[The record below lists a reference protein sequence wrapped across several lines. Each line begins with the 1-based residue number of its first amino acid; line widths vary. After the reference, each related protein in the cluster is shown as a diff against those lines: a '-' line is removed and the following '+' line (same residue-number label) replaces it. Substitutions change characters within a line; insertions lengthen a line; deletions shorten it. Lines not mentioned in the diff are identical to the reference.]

1 MSLLYNNY
9 QKLVQQNDDAI
20 AELSAESWE
29 ILKRM
34 VTYMSSFSVSL
45 FELEIIKK
53 DLIGIAREAEIEDRN
68 FIDKIG
74 IPEKEFCD
82 SLIQDAMKHSKT
94 EHILPLVKSI
104 AVWFMIFYT
113 AIFAL
118 ESFPQSYGI
127 TVGQMLLV
135 ALMTYGDMAG
145 HYNLAS
151 LILGKAVYL
160 PKNNKRIFLI
170 FDIGTRIIL
179 LVIYGILPIDRNYFL
194 IHGNGW
200 MILVLLWTAGIAS
213 YLIESYYWNQCSKKY
228 SWQ

>member
-1 MSLLYNNY
+1 MNLLYNNY
-9 QKLVQQNDDAI
+9 QKLVQQNDDEI
-20 AELSAESWE
+20 AELSSESWE

-34 VTYMSSFSVSL
+34 MTYMSSSSVSL

-53 DLIGIAREAEIEDRN
+53 DLIGIAREAEIEDLN

-82 SLIQDAMKHSKT
+82 SLIKDAMKHSKI
-94 EHILPLVKSI
+94 EHILPLIKSI
-104 AVWFMIFYT
+104 TMWLMIFYT

-118 ESFPQSYGI
+118 ESFPQAYGLTI
-127 TVGQMLLV
+127 GQIILV
-135 ALMTYGDMAG
+135 ALMVYGDFMG
-145 HYNLAS
+145 HYNLGS

-160 PKNNKRIFLI
+160 PKNNQRIFLI
-170 FDIGTRIIL
+170 FDIITRVIL
-179 LVIYGILPIDRNYFL
+179 IAVYGILPINRNAFL
-194 IHGNGW
+194 IYGNGW
-200 MILVLLWTAGIAS
+200 VILAVLWIAAITS